1 MNIPLNIDWQQILL
15 HLFNFAILF
24 AILYFLLY
32 KPVKDFMAKREEY
45 YKNMDAEAN
54 DNLAASETAKA
65 EYANKLAAADDEI
78 RKRQEETRAA
88 AEKAAAKRIEDARDE
103 AAKII
108 ARAKG
113 EAVRERDRII
123 ADAQTEISGM
133 VTEATEKLV
142 LESTASDAFDQFL
155 MAVER
160 GDRHDHDN

>member
-1 MNIPLNIDWQQILL
+1 MNIPLNIDWHQILL

-45 YKNMDAEAN
+45 YKKMDAEAN
-54 DNLAASETAKA
+54 DNLTASEAAKA
-65 EYANKLAAADDEI
+65 EYAKKLETADAEI
-78 RKRQEETRAA
+78 REEQEKARIA

-103 AAKII
+103 AASIIAKAKKEAEREKKKII
-108 ARAKG
+108 A
-113 EAVRERDRII
+113 EAQ
-123 ADAQTEISGM
+123 AEISGM

-160 GDRHDHDN
+160 SDRHEHDN